1 MEQPLFLCQQHSTAM
16 RPPAA
21 APAAA
26 VAAPAAAVAAHTPV
40 VQHCPWR
47 RHTRALL

>member
-21 APAAA
+21 P
-26 VAAPAAAVAAHTPV
+26 PAAAVAAHTPV
-40 VQHCPWR
+40 VQLLPVAPASA
-47 RHTRALL
+47 RALL